1 MRKSWRLKQELL
13 VYRFQESVLLT
24 GEFLLHDESI
34 DPVRDNHIDS
44 GDSVAVE
51 EDNQGWNSN
60 GLPDLLGSCAERLQD
75 L

>member
-1 MRKSWRLKQELL
+1 MRKSWRLKQKLL
-13 VYRFQESVLLT
+13 VYQFQESVLLT

-44 GDSVAVE
+44 RDSVAVE

-60 GLPDLLGSCAERLQD
+60 GLPDLLDSCAERLQD